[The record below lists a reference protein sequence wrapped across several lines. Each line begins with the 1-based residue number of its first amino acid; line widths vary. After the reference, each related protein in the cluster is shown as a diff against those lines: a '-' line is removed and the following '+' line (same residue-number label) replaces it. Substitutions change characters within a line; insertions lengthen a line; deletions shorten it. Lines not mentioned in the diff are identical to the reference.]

1 MKSDVSPSMLITYQ
15 RCNDESD
22 RFRLCN
28 WKSNNADVLWVA
40 LILDHLPSNLLVK
53 FSQLA
58 NAQIIF
64 NALGSLE
71 YFLTQVPEASKFEL
85 KDVTINPF
93 LSCSGLQDLKCE
105 MRMDWKCLSFRFEFP
120 VEQFHLENLKLR
132 GRW

>member
-1 MKSDVSPSMLITYQ
+1 MKPAVSPSMLITYQ

-40 LILDHLPSNLLVK
+40 LILDLLPSNLLVK
-53 FSQLA
+53 FSQMT
-58 NAQIIF
+58 NAYVVF
-64 NALGSLE
+64 NAFGSLE

-85 KDVTINPF
+85 KTVPINPF
-93 LSCSGLQDLKCE
+93 LSNSGLQGLKCE

-120 VEQFHLENLKLR
+120 VEQFQLENLKLR